1 MPITGQTFASLLLGA
16 LYGSRRGSAAV
27 VTYLVLG
34 VVGMPVFAGVGAGI
48 GQLIGPTGGYLVGFI
63 AAAFVVGLLSEGG
76 WDRKPWSAAASM
88 VIGNVFIYA
97 FGVLWLAHYVG
108 WGAVLQTG
116 VLPFIPVDIIKI
128 VLATMLLPTGW
139 RLVRERG
146 RT

>member
-1 MPITGQTFASLLLGA
+1 
-16 LYGSRRGSAAV
+16 
-27 VTYLVLG
+27 
-34 VVGMPVFAGVGAGI
+34 MPVFAGVGAGI